1 MNNLVF
7 ARTTKVP
14 TYSSEYLGY
23 KKKHNVKK
31 YLKIGLV
38 LGLVLAAIYFKG

>member
-1 MNNLVF
+1 MNNVVF

-14 TYSSEYLGY
+14 TYSSQYVGY

-31 YLKIGLV
+31 YLGLSII
-38 LGLVLAAIYFKG
+38 LIAIAIYFKG